1 MKKLKHLKTFE
12 SFNSEE
18 IIEEGFL
25 DKLKGV
31 DFEKKNWKA
40 AFGYNLKEGNEKQCQ
55 TLAKFGKELDES
67 NAWGKATFNSKY
79 ESFFNILHT
88 FKLATGGSIG
98 PAPSSSYKTPT
109 NDEAKRIL
117 KEFQENPT
125 QWDDEI
131 EKYAVM

>member
-31 DFEKKNWKA
+31 DFPKKNWKA
-40 AFGYNLKEGNEKQCQ
+40 AFGYNLKQGNEKLCKI
-55 TLAKFGKELDES
+55 LAKYGKELQES

-79 ESFFNILHT
+79 ESFFSILHT
-88 FKLATGGSIG
+88 FELATGGSHG
-98 PAPSSSYKTPT
+98 TAPSSSSTTPT
-109 NDEAKRIL
+109 NDEAQIIL
-117 KEFQENPT
+117 KEFHENPT
-125 QWDDEI
+125 KWDAEI
-131 EKYAVM
+131 EKYAAM